1 MFKQIEGK
9 QVIDFIKLLG
19 ELRRI
24 GLTSVQETALKEEM
38 NLGQEEI
45 DNILLNAGE
54 AYETINKLSEEG
66 YKFSGESVTDEEL
79 EEILETEDR
88 MIRQVVFPSD
98 SELGLDNYT
107 EERNDLFNKL
117 LVDDEVVIGESYG
130 LYYQSLFS
138 TIPFVAEGDIPSN
151 S

>member
-9 QVIDFIKLLG
+9 QVIDFIKILG

-66 YKFSGESVTDEEL
+66 CKFSGESVTDEEL
-79 EEILETEDR
+79 EEILETGDR
-88 MIRQVVFPSD
+88 MIRRVVFPSD
-98 SELGLDNYT
+98 SELGLDNY
-107 EERNDLFNKL
+107 LFNKL